1 MTERQIVGVLELA
14 SKYKYGLTSRGT
26 PLFLF
31 RPYDEAEPEY
41 IVGSNERDLTQNRI
55 AVVGVTTPVPD
66 PDTVCTLQTKPRGSL
81 QRLIGYVGEPVAECK
96 GLLLHYCP
104 TKPAVVTSVMADT
117 TDDEK
122 RIDLSE
128 ATGWIT
134 FHIDPPGC
142 RDIDD
147 AIAYHPE
154 TKRWAITIA
163 DASALVASGSEADV
177 TAKQIGSTFYDLEG
191 RAIKPMLPAT
201 ISEEA
206 GSLQPGHRRRG
217 VSLLISDTG
226 SEDFALSWI
235 TVKHS
240 CTYDSF
246 PGSLVDR
253 SLPPREETDPHE
265 WIASLMIRYNKA
277 VAARLKA
284 ASVGLLRVQPAGEA
298 PTYAAAA
305 NPDLASLGQEAA
317 RYEVANNYKEQNHAS
332 LGLTAYCHASSP
344 LRRYADLANQ
354 RILKQL
360 LAGTPITN
368 DYEIAAALNRR
379 TQANRRWTRDLT
391 FLTHVTPGRVH
402 EIDVVW
408 LTETHVW
415 VPTWRRLLRIRHEEV
430 HPAGT
435 EVKIEI
441 YCDPTRRNWKNRVL
455 TARSS
460 TLNGPA

>member
-1 MTERQIVGVLELA
+1 MT
-14 SKYKYGLTSRGT
+14 
-26 PLFLF
+26 
-31 RPYDEAEPEY
+31 
-41 IVGSNERDLTQNRI
+41 
-55 AVVGVTTPVPD
+55 
-66 PDTVCTLQTKPRGSL
+66 
-81 QRLIGYVGEPVAECK
+81 
-96 GLLLHYCP
+96 
-104 TKPAVVTSVMADT
+104 ADT

-147 AIAYHPE
+147 AIAYHPA
-154 TKRWAITIA
+154 TKAWAITIA
-163 DASALVASGSEADV
+163 DASSLVTPESEAD
-177 TAKQIGSTFYDLEG
+177 TAARQIGSTFYDLEG
-191 RAIKPMLPAT
+191 RAIKPMLPAA

-253 SLPPREETDPHE
+253 SLPPRPDTDPHE

-284 ASVGLLRVQPAGEA
+284 ASVGLLRVQPSSEA

-305 NPDLASLGQEAA
+305 HPELAAIGQEAA
-317 RYEVANNYKEQNHAS
+317 RYEVANLYKDQDHAS

-360 LAGTPITN
+360 LVGAAITN
-368 DYEIAAALNRR
+368 DYELPAALNRR

-441 YCDPTRRNWKNRVL
+441 YCDPTRRNWTKRVL
-455 TARSS
+455 TAPVC
-460 TLNGPA
+460 LNT